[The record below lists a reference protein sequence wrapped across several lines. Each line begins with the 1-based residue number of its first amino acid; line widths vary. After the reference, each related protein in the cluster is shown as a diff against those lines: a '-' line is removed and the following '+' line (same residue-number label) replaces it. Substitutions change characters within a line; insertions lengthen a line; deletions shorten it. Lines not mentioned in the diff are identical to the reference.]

1 MEELILKMHEESMEL
16 EQTVTELRCII
27 GEVEDAISRQ
37 EVEAA
42 ENNWHNR
49 RDVEKAEIRCSEIKR
64 IIGMR
69 PGVCAAADRI
79 LKEREEQK
87 QKEFEEELKNE
98 E

>member
-1 MEELILKMHEESMEL
+1 MDELILKMHEEAMEL
-16 EQTVTELRCII
+16 KQTVTELRCII

-69 PGVCAAADRI
+69 PGICAAADRI

-87 QKEFEEELKNE
+87 KEFEEELKNE

>member
-1 MEELILKMHEESMEL
+1 MDELILKMHEEAMDL
-16 EQTVTELRCII
+16 QKAVTELRCIL
-27 GEVEDAISRQ
+27 GEVEDAISRE

-42 ENNWHNR
+42 ENDWNNR
-49 RDVEKAEIRCSEIKR
+49 RDVEKTKIRCSEIKR

-79 LKEREEQK
+79 LKEREEEK
-87 QKEFEEELKNE
+87 QKETEEELKNE

>member
-1 MEELILKMHEESMEL
+1 MDELILKMHEEAMNL
-16 EQTVTELRCII
+16 QKTVTELRCIL
-27 GEVEDAISRQ
+27 GEVEDAISRE

-49 RDVEKAEIRCSEIKR
+49 RDVEKTVIRCSEIKR

-69 PGVCAAADRI
+69 PGICAAADRI
-79 LKEREEQK
+79 LKEREEEK
-87 QKEFEEELKNE
+87 KEFEEEAKNE

>member
-1 MEELILKMHEESMEL
+1 MEELILKMHEEAMEL
-16 EQTVTELRCII
+16 KQTVTELRCIL
-27 GEVEDAISRQ
+27 GEVEDAISRK

-49 RDVEKAEIRCSEIKR
+49 RDVEKAEIKCSEIKR

-69 PGVCAAADRI
+69 PGICAAADRI
-79 LKEREEQK
+79 LKEREEEK

>member
-1 MEELILKMHEESMEL
+1 MEELILKMHEEAMEL
-16 EQTVTELRCII
+16 KQTVTELRCIL
-27 GEVEDAISRQ
+27 GEVEDAISRE

-42 ENNWHNR
+42 ENEWNNR
-49 RDVEKAEIRCSEIKR
+49 RDVEKTKIRCSEIKR

-79 LKEREEQK
+79 LKEREEEK
-87 QKEFEEELKNE
+87 QKETEEELKNE